1 MPSLPKN
8 FHLTGFAMELVIFAV
23 DVIIQSWAIGFGTFA
38 VDHEFVPLA
47 VKFIISFVALVEL
60 DTFA

>member
-1 MPSLPKN
+1 
-8 FHLTGFAMELVIFAV
+8 MELVIFAV